1 MTDRFRGCGEKQ
13 LEAAVQH
20 HGMNFLRKLISSA
33 PTDEVVQLPSGK
45 LFLTRSPQL
54 PKGELECLYNDAFIS
69 IRQTTTP
76 FFYRLLVTRVYHEG
90 ELSSHGD
97 GGDTD
102 DDDDDSEFGGTAQR
116 DLPRLITDLNAGVG
130 HSKDEY
136 GFGVVEELKCYCYDR
151 EDGSRAI
158 SWRDLNGDLGD
169 RFEFVIDEECKPAE
183 IDLFMFALYKC
194 QYENKYHKLALGIN
208 LMALLREFVYDPR
221 LELLTLDD
229 LADDWLTH
237 SDSEEEFHDATGG
250 PPLAAAA
257 LKRVIKVPRSPRA
270 ARAGEAKGPAASSS
284 ASSPRAP
291 SPRAPSPRAPKA
303 PEARK
308 APQEGSSVPARAA
321 APADASLPSGS
332 LYTTTLA
339 SLHKF
344 DPLSETFKLV
354 AATPLVRIVDAG
366 DWQYRLIVRTAPA
379 TAIETPITKEINPTF
394 NYEYFSFVFNFAAE
408 GVLSSYLLKFGDFNE
423 LSDFQT
429 VFMKQLWQLLHRTTF
444 GHTQP
449 ELAYVIDAFSQ
460 TTLEDKGDLS
470 ERDRQDI
477 DAMSDDDMDVDAPPS
492 PPSPPRAASRRLF
505 VDLDSDAEDDAPQM
519 EGGVRNQ
526 NLLVGFAND
535 RLYVA
540 RGDKLGVFKNEDD
553 ELAFQTTISGL
564 TTLAGKSFTPTEAML
579 HMQDRFLIM
588 QNPLVDDKK
597 LFKMDLERGKIVE
610 EWQVSRNHA
619 VESFGPNTK
628 FLQLTAEQ
636 TLTGL
641 SANGMF
647 RIDPRLNTQDKLVDD
662 NTFKLYKTKNNAFL
676 LVATTQQGGIAV
688 GSKRGDIRLYDRL
701 GINAKTALP
710 SLGEPIK
717 GIDVSADG
725 RWLLATCD
733 TFLLLL
739 DLKVGEG
746 QRNEGHL
753 GFNKPFDKDK
763 KPTPR
768 RLAIKPEHAAYMF
781 NESGGKPLSFTKA
794 HFNTGLSSTESVIVT
809 SSGPYL
815 ITWSMK
821 KVLQPKPAKG
831 KGPEEAYLIKKY
843 LQDVIADNFKFGSNA
858 DVILALLDDVAMA
871 KKSGFRRPTRD
882 NFGGGVVEEY

>member
-1 MTDRFRGCGEKQ
+1 MTDPIRGCGEKQ
-13 LEAAVQH
+13 LEAAVPHH
-20 HGMNFLRKLISSA
+20 HGMNFLKKLISSA
-33 PTDEVVQLPSGK
+33 PTDEVVLLPSGK

-102 DDDDDSEFGGTAQR
+102 DDDDDSEFGGTTQR

-136 GFGVVEELKCYCYDR
+136 GFGVVEDLKCYCYDR

-183 IDLFMFALYKC
+183 IDLFMFALHKC

-221 LELLTLDD
+221 LELLTMGD
-229 LADDWLTH
+229 LEDWLTH
-237 SDSEEEFHDATGG
+237 SDSEDEFHDATGG
-250 PPLAAAA
+250 PPLAAAT
-257 LKRVIKVPRSPRA
+257 LKRVIKVPRSPA
-270 ARAGEAKGPAASSS
+270 ARRGEPKPNPKVP
-284 ASSPRAP
+284 SPRAP
-291 SPRAPSPRAPKA
+291 SPRAPSPTTPKTPKTDPNGFT
-303 PEARK
+303 PEA
-308 APQEGSSVPARAA
+308 SVS
-321 APADASLPSGS
+321 DSV
-332 LYTTTLA
+332 YTTTRA
-339 SLHKF
+339 SLYKF
-344 DPLSETFKLV
+344 EPLSESFKLV

-366 DWQYRLIVRTAPA
+366 DWHYRLILRTGTA
-379 TAIETPITKEINPTF
+379 TAIETPITKGINPTF
-394 NYEYFSFVFNFAAE
+394 NYEYFSFVFNFAADK
-408 GVLSSYLLKFGDFNE
+408 VLSSYLLKFGDFNE

-444 GHTQP
+444 SHTQP

-460 TTLEDKGDLS
+460 TTLENKGDLS
-470 ERDRQDI
+470 ERDRQEI

-492 PPSPPRAASRRLF
+492 PPRTASRRLF
-505 VDLDSDAEDDAPQM
+505 VDLDSDAEEDAPRM
-519 EGGVRNQ
+519 EGGAKNQ

-579 HMQDRFLIM
+579 HMQDRYLIM
-588 QNPLVDDKK
+588 QNPLVDDRK

-619 VESFGPNTK
+619 LESFGPNTK

-768 RLAIKPEHAAYMF
+768 RLAIKPEHATYMF

-794 HFNTGLSSTESVIVT
+794 HFNAGLSSTESVIVT
-809 SSGPYL
+809 SSGPYV

-821 KVLQPKPAKG
+821 KILQPKLAKG
-831 KGPEEAYLIKKY
+831 KAPEEAYLIKKY
-843 LQDVIADNFKFGSNA
+843 LQDVIADNFKFGSSA

-871 KKSGFRRPTRD
+871 KKSGFRRPTRGT
-882 NFGGGVVEEY
+882 FGGGGVVEEY